1 MNPLNQLLVFVLV
14 VVVALA
20 CYIYFHYIKSEPALD
35 PSDKDWKK
43 YRDEVLNPHI
53 EEDKLWAES
62 VAMEGKV
69 RAYNR
74 DEELKVY
81 FKKMWNDGGNWW
93 NMIVECFKNI
103 GKIIHWTEYRWWY
116 IGAFLIIFGL
126 VLHYVFEI

>member
-20 CYIYFHYIKSEPALD
+20 CYIYFHYIKSEPTLD

-43 YRDEVLNPHI
+43 YRDEVLNPHL
-53 EEDKLWAES
+53 EEDKAWAEK
-62 VAMEGKV
+62 VADEAKV

-81 FKKMWNDGGNWW
+81 FKKLWNDGGNWW
-93 NMIVECFKNI
+93 ELFKASVNRI
-103 GKIIHWTEYRWWY
+103 LEMLHVKEYWAWY
-116 IGAFLIIFGL
+116 AGAFLILGGL
-126 VLHYVFEI
+126 VLHYIFGV